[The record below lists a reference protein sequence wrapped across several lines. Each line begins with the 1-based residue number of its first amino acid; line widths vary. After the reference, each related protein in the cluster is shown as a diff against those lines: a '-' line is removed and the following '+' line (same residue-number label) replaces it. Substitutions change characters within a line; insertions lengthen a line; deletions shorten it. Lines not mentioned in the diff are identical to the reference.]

1 MEKSKQS
8 MSGLPMVVENL
19 KAIRKELYLM
29 TNKNDQHFTD
39 LLRFEEMT
47 SPMRF
52 DINKILTI
60 QGDLSQYFFEK
71 YTDVNEWKDGVLTL
85 TQENIDD
92 IVVYTDIVFEYSEKL
107 KEKIIA
113 FDKFVE
119 DAFARKKADK
129 GE

>member
-1 MEKSKQS
+1 
-8 MSGLPMVVENL
+8 
-19 KAIRKELYLM
+19 M
-29 TNKNDQHFTD
+29 TKKKDQHFTD

-60 QGDLSQYFFEK
+60 QGDLSQYLFEK
-71 YTDVNEWKDGVLTL
+71 YTDANEWKDGVLTI

-92 IVVYTDIVFEYSEKL
+92 IVVYTDIVFEYAEKL

-113 FDKFVE
+113 FEKFVD
-119 DAFARKKADK
+119 DAFARKEADK

>member
-1 MEKSKQS
+1 M
-8 MSGLPMVVENL
+8 
-19 KAIRKELYLM
+19 A
-29 TNKNDQHFTD
+29 NKKDKHFDD

-71 YTDVNEWKDGVLTL
+71 YTDANEWKDGVLTL

-92 IVVYTDIVFEYSEKL
+92 IVVYTDIVFEYAEKL

-113 FDKFVE
+113 FEKFVD
-119 DAFARKKADK
+119 DAFARKEADK